1 MKENRKELT
10 MKDFGLRILIT
21 VVLVCVSLSVSAQD
35 KPSPQTYAITVF
47 GTSGVTAG
55 KSVTG
60 TVIVEDYS
68 TDAEVSELAG
78 VLKAKGQD
86 GLVSAMGKIKAK
98 GRIALTGTVGNQ
110 VEVIRQHPTAKG
122 RRIVLVSDR
131 QMSLPELWNSGR
143 STDYK
148 FSIVIL
154 DLDANGKGGG
164 TVYYAVKL
172 KYNKS
177 GQLELEHYGQSP
189 GRIAQ
194 AMLMK

>member
-1 MKENRKELT
+1 
-10 MKDFGLRILIT
+10 MKDLGVRILIA
-21 VVLVCVSLSVSAQD
+21 VVFVYASLSVSAQD
-35 KPSPQTYAITVF
+35 KPSRETYAITVF

-110 VEVIRQHPTAKG
+110 VEVVRQHPTEKG

-172 KYNKS
+172 KFNKS

>member
-1 MKENRKELT
+1 M
-10 MKDFGLRILIT
+10 
-21 VVLVCVSLSVSAQD
+21 
-35 KPSPQTYAITVF
+35 
-47 GTSGVTAG
+47 
-55 KSVTG
+55 
-60 TVIVEDYS
+60 
-68 TDAEVSELAG
+68 
-78 VLKAKGQD
+78 
-86 GLVSAMGKIKAK
+86 
-98 GRIALTGTVGNQ
+98 ALTGTVGNQ

-122 RRIVLVSDR
+122 RRM

-172 KYNKS
+172 KFNKS

-194 AMLMK
+194 ALLMK